1 MIKDK
6 IMHTIDTIETDPA
19 IKDMNMTRAQLIDYL
34 LDLMVHKDKKRGKEA
49 QEKLYVICP
58 NRDVKQETAK

>member
-1 MIKDK
+1 
-6 IMHTIDTIETDPA
+6 MHTIDTIETDPA

-34 LDLMVHKDKKRGKEA
+34 LDLMVHGDKQEREEA

-58 NRDVKQETAK
+58 NRG

>member
-1 MIKDK
+1 MVRQDK
-6 IMHTIDTIETDPA
+6 LIMHTIDTIETDPA

-34 LDLMVHKDKKRGKEA
+34 LDLMVHGDKQERKEA

-58 NRDVKQETAK
+58 NRG